1 MASQGANRHT
11 GARVRIVHRN
21 ARRRTRRPRERTRKS
36 ISLAFRAYFVAR
48 QSGWFAEGIATTAI
62 AWQVYAIRHQAL
74 DLGLVGLIGFLPQLL
89 LAVPAG
95 LIADRLDRR
104 AVVIVTGIGA
114 LIGSLLFLVLA
125 LQHSQSIAAYF
136 GALLLY
142 STADALGVPA
152 TRAMLPSLVSGE
164 RYLRATALISSVS
177 QFGTIAGPALAGV
190 LIAFSA
196 AWAFAA
202 ATVLQLVAIAAFFFL
217 ESRVLEEPHE
227 ESLWQSAVGGFRFV
241 VDRKI
246 ILGAI
251 SLDLV
256 AVLFGGATAL
266 LPIYATQIL
275 HVGATG
281 YGMLR
286 AAPAVGAAVVGLW
299 LIRRPIR
306 RNGARWL
313 FWCIAGFGLATIV
326 FGLSHNMP
334 LSLFALAATGGF
346 DMVSVVIR
354 NALTQL
360 GVPELMRGRVGAFE
374 NVFIGASNQLG
385 TFESG
390 VVAQWLGPVA
400 SVVLG
405 GCATLLV
412 VALWVVI
419 FPALRNFDHLD
430 ERNLSSRA

>member
-1 MASQGANRHT
+1 M
-11 GARVRIVHRN
+11 
-21 ARRRTRRPRERTRKS
+21 
-36 ISLAFRAYFVAR
+36 
-48 QSGWFAEGIATTAI
+48 
-62 AWQVYAIRHQAL
+62 
-74 DLGLVGLIGFLPQLL
+74 GLVAFLPQLL

-95 LIADRLDRR
+95 LMADRLDRR

-114 LIGSLLFLVLA
+114 LIGSLLFILLA
-125 LQHSQSIAAYF
+125 VQHSQSIAAYF

-164 RYLRATALISSVS
+164 RYMRATALISSVS
-177 QFGTIAGPALAGV
+177 QFGTIAGPAVAGI

-196 AWAFAA
+196 ASAFVVAA
-202 ATVLQLVAIAAFFFL
+202 LLQLVAIVAFFFL
-217 ESRVLEEPHE
+217 DPRGPTRAHE
-227 ESLWQSAVGGFRFV
+227 ESLWQSALGGFRFI

-251 SLDLV
+251 SLDLF

-286 AAPAVGAAVVGLW
+286 AAPAVGAALVGLW
-299 LIRRPIR
+299 LIRHPIA
-306 RNGARWL
+306 RNGGRWL
-313 FWCIAGFGLATIV
+313 FWCIAGFGVATIV

-334 LSLFALAATGGF
+334 LSLVALAGTGGF

-360 GVPELMRGRVGAFE
+360 GVPELMRGRVSAFE
-374 NVFIGASNQLG
+374 NIFIGASNQLG

-405 GCATLLV
+405 GCATIVV
-412 VALWVVI
+412 VALWVGI
-419 FPALRNFDHLD
+419 FPALRHFDHVD
-430 ERNLSSRA
+430 DTLSSRA

>member
-1 MASQGANRHT
+1 
-11 GARVRIVHRN
+11 
-21 ARRRTRRPRERTRKS
+21 
-36 ISLAFRAYFVAR
+36 
-48 QSGWFAEGIATTAI
+48 
-62 AWQVYAIRHQAL
+62 
-74 DLGLVGLIGFLPQLL
+74 VGLIAFLPQLL

-104 AVVIVTGIGA
+104 MVVIVTNIGA
-114 LIGSLLFLVLA
+114 LIGSLLFLMLA

-152 TRAMLPSLVSGE
+152 TRAMLPSLVTGE
-164 RYLRATALISSVS
+164 QYMRATALISSVS
-177 QFGTIAGPALAGV
+177 QFGTIAGPAIAGI

-196 AWAFAA
+196 ASAFV
-202 ATVLQLVAIAAFFFL
+202 ATVVLQLVAIVAFFFL
-217 ESRVLEEPHE
+217 ESRVNSEALE

-241 VDRKI
+241 IERKI

-299 LIRRPIR
+299 LIRHPIK

-326 FGLSHNMP
+326 FGVSHNMP
-334 LSLFALAATGGF
+334 LSLVALAATGGF

-354 NALTQL
+354 NALTQI
-360 GVPELMRGRVGAFE
+360 GVPEFMRGRVGAFE

-405 GCATLLV
+405 GCATVVV
-412 VALWVVI
+412 VAMWVGI
-419 FPALRNFDHLD
+419 FPALRRFDHLG
-430 ERNLSSRA
+430 EA

>member
-1 MASQGANRHT
+1 
-11 GARVRIVHRN
+11 
-21 ARRRTRRPRERTRKS
+21 
-36 ISLAFRAYFVAR
+36 
-48 QSGWFAEGIATTAI
+48 
-62 AWQVYAIRHQAL
+62 
-74 DLGLVGLIGFLPQLL
+74 VGLIAFLPQLL

-104 AVVIVTGIGA
+104 AVIIVTNIGA
-114 LIGSLLFLVLA
+114 LIGSLLFVMLA
-125 LQHSQSIAAYF
+125 VQHSQSIAAYF

-152 TRAMLPSLVSGE
+152 TRAMLPSLVTGE

-177 QFGTIAGPALAGV
+177 QFGTIAGPALAGI

-196 AWAFAA
+196 ASAFAVA
-202 ATVLQLVAIAAFFFL
+202 AVLQVAAIVAFFFL
-217 ESRVLEEPHE
+217 DSRVPTEQHD

-241 VDRKI
+241 IDRKI

-281 YGMLR
+281 YGVLR
-286 AAPAVGAAVVGLW
+286 AAPAVGAAIVGLW
-299 LIRRPIR
+299 LIRRPIQ

-313 FWCIAGFGLATIV
+313 FWCIGGFGVSTIV

-334 LSLFALAATGGF
+334 LSLLALAATGGF

-360 GVPELMRGRVGAFE
+360 GVPAMMRGRVSAFE

-390 VVAQWLGPVA
+390 MVAAWLGPVA

-405 GCATLLV
+405 GCATVFV
-412 VALWVVI
+412 VALWVGI
-419 FPALRNFDHLD
+419 FPALRRFDHLD
-430 ERNLSSRA
+430 VSSRA

>member
-1 MASQGANRHT
+1 
-11 GARVRIVHRN
+11 
-21 ARRRTRRPRERTRKS
+21 
-36 ISLAFRAYFVAR
+36 
-48 QSGWFAEGIATTAI
+48 
-62 AWQVYAIRHQAL
+62 
-74 DLGLVGLIGFLPQLL
+74 VGLIAFLPQLL

-104 AVVIVTGIGA
+104 AVVIITNIGA
-114 LIGSLLFLVLA
+114 LIGSLLFLMLA

-152 TRAMLPSLVSGE
+152 TRAMLPSLVTGE
-164 RYLRATALISSVS
+164 QYLRATALISSVS
-177 QFGTIAGPALAGV
+177 QFGTIAGPAIAGI

-196 AWAFAA
+196 ASAFV
-202 ATVLQLVAIAAFFFL
+202 ATVVLQLVAIVAMFFL
-217 ESRVLEEPHE
+217 DPHLPTEPNE

-241 VDRKI
+241 IERKI

-275 HVGATG
+275 DVGATG

-299 LIRRPIR
+299 LIRHPIQ

-326 FGLSHNMP
+326 FGISRNMP
-334 LSLFALAATGGF
+334 LSLLALAATGGF

-360 GVPELMRGRVGAFE
+360 GVPEFMRGRVGAFE

-405 GCATLLV
+405 GCATVLV
-412 VALWVVI
+412 VAMWVGI
-419 FPALRNFDHLD
+419 FPALRRFDHLD
-430 ERNLSSRA
+430 SNLSS

>member
-1 MASQGANRHT
+1 
-11 GARVRIVHRN
+11 
-21 ARRRTRRPRERTRKS
+21 
-36 ISLAFRAYFVAR
+36 
-48 QSGWFAEGIATTAI
+48 
-62 AWQVYAIRHQAL
+62 
-74 DLGLVGLIGFLPQLL
+74 
-89 LAVPAG
+89 VPAG

-114 LIGSLLFLVLA
+114 LIGSLLFLMLA

-136 GALLLY
+136 GVLMLY

-152 TRAMLPSLVSGE
+152 TRAMLPSLASGE
-164 RYLRATALISSVS
+164 RYLRATALMSSVS
-177 QFGTIAGPALAGV
+177 QFGTIAGPAIAGV

-196 AWAFAA
+196 ALAFAA
-202 ATVLQLVAIAAFFFL
+202 TAVLQLLSIVAFFFL
-217 ESRVLEEPHE
+217 EPRAVTEPHD

-241 VDRKI
+241 INRKI

-251 SLDLV
+251 SLDLF

-281 YGMLR
+281 YGILR
-286 AAPAVGAAVVGLW
+286 AAPAVGAAIVGVW
-299 LIRRPIR
+299 LVRRPIQ

-313 FWCIAGFGLATIV
+313 CWCVVGFGLSTIV
-326 FGLSHNMP
+326 FGLSRNLP
-334 LSLFALAATGGF
+334 LSLLALAGTGGF
-346 DMVSVVIR
+346 DMVSMVIR

-360 GVPELMRGRVGAFE
+360 SVPEMMRGRVGAFE
-374 NVFIGASNQLG
+374 NIFIGASNQLG

-390 VVAQWLGPVA
+390 AVAQWLGPVA

-405 GCATLLV
+405 GCATV
-412 VALWVVI
+412 VVVVLWMGL
-419 FPALRNFDHLD
+419 FPALRRFDRV
-430 ERNLSSRA
+430 EET